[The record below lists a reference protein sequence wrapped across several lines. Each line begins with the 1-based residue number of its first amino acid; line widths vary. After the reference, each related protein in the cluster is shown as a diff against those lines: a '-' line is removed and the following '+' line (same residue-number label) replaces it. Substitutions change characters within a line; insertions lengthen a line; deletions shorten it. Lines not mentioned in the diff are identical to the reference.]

1 MWVSVD
7 SSIDMKTPLTTP
19 AKSTIA
25 TKLGI
30 PHSIF
35 AHRVCHQPHGTNL
48 VKSILCALTVV
59 LFLNGSAT
67 AAELQ
72 SCNVTVDVH
81 EDAKGANV
89 RDAPGGKVIAVLHT
103 SRDPLAD
110 DWIEAHIIGQS
121 GDWFLIDKAT
131 LIGES
136 QKAIFTGSGYIHRS
150 VLEASG
156 LVHTEPIW
164 ADHDIR
170 HPQIFQSEDIDQP
183 VDLLACW
190 HDFIKI
196 RIKHGTG
203 WTKRVCTNQRTTC
216 S

>member
-1 MWVSVD
+1 
-7 SSIDMKTPLTTP
+7 MK
-19 AKSTIA
+19 SM
-25 TKLGI
+25 
-30 PHSIF
+30 
-35 AHRVCHQPHGTNL
+35 
-48 VKSILCALTVV
+48 LCALIV
-59 LFLNGSAT
+59 LLYLAGPAIAVEFQA
-67 AAELQ
+67 
-72 SCNVTVDVH
+72 CNVTVDVH

-103 SRDPLAD
+103 SPDPLAD

-121 GDWFLIDKAT
+121 GDWFLVDKAT

-136 QKAIFTGSGYIHRS
+136 QMALFTGRGYMHRS
-150 VLEASG
+150 ILEASG
-156 LVHTEPIW
+156 LVHAEPIW
-164 ADHDIR
+164 ADHDIKGR
-170 HPQIFQSEDIDQP
+170 QILQSGDGDQP

-203 WTKRVCTNQRTTC
+203 WTKHVCTNQRTTC